1 MNEILLRPIFRA
13 KYIEEQKKNKF
24 NKGGLA
30 SIQKFAEGGLSKGER
45 TAITLAPFVQAL
57 TGAQTMPGE
66 SEASSFA
73 RAFGQGLGGLGEA
86 KKSIAAID
94 QASAPK
100 EQFRILTKEEVA
112 SGAYGPLAPGGVYQL
127 NVANNEIKDLSPKKL
142 FADPFESAYVVDS
155 VKQIKEIQT
164 AGSSA
169 LQNQS
174 TLEILN
180 AIVQNPDVTMG
191 QFGPLAGAASKLFEG
206 LGFGEKAFSDVT
218 GVEILR
224 KFAGQKVLKDLGQL
238 KGALSDRELGFIQ
251 SLNINEST
259 PREAALLTIEL
270 YKRGNEIAALKA
282 QVTNDHVSNFGSPLQ
297 KDLSGK
303 TLDQKIFD
311 IDANMPFLTPEIENR
326 LSGLTKPGS
335 VGQIKQPGRFDRNI
349 VVVNEQ
355 TINKYKQLFPDKD
368 IKVGDKFEVR
378 ETKLRNK
385 QVQKKLIPIK

>member
-112 SGAYGPLAPGGVYQL
+112 SGAYGPLTPGGVYQL
-127 NVANNEIKDLSPKKL
+127 NVESKEIKDLSPKQL
-142 FADPFESAYVVDS
+142 FADPFQTKMAEKGAEKV
-155 VKQIKEIQT
+155 IGIQQ

-169 LQNQS
+169 LQNAS
-174 TLEILN
+174 TLEILD
-180 AIVQNPDVTMG
+180 AIVKNPDVTMG
-191 QFGPLAGAASKLFEG
+191 QFGPLAERAGKLFEG
-206 LGFGEKAFSDVT
+206 LGFGEKNFTDVT
-218 GVEILR
+218 GTEILR

-238 KGALSDRELGFIQ
+238 KGALSEKELAFIQ
-251 SLNINEST
+251 SLNINESM
-259 PREAALLTIEL
+259 PREAAILTIQL
-270 YKRGNEIAALKA
+270 YKKANDIAALKA
-282 QVTNDHVSNFGSPLQ
+282 KITNDHLANFGNPQ
-297 KDLSGK
+297 TRDTTGK
-303 TLDQKIFD
+303 TLDQKLFD
-311 IDANMPFLTPEIENR
+311 VEANNPILTPEIENR
-326 LSGLTKPGS
+326 LSGLTKSASQSKKPG
-335 VGQIKQPGRFDRNI
+335 KFDRNI
-349 VVVNEQ
+349 VVVNQQ
-355 TINKYKQLFPDKD
+355 TLDQYKKLFPNQD
-368 IKVGDKFEVR
+368 IKIGDRFEVR
-378 ETKLRNK
+378 EKKIQNK
-385 QVQKKLIPIK
+385 IVKDLIKIK

>member
-1 MNEILLRPIFRA
+1 MNEVLLRPIFRA

-112 SGAYGPLAPGGVYQL
+112 SGAYGPLTPGGVYQL

-142 FADPFESAYVVDS
+142 FADPFETKYVEKSVDE
-155 VKQIKEIQT
+155 IKDIQK
-164 AGSSA
+164 AGLAA
-169 LQNQS
+169 LSNKNN
-174 TLEILN
+174 LEILK
-180 AIVQNPDVTMG
+180 AAVQNPDLTLG
-191 QFGPLAGAASKLFEG
+191 QFGNLAAGATRLAEG
-206 LGFGEKAFSDVT
+206 LGFGDVNFSDLT
-218 GVEILR
+218 AAELLR
-224 KFAGQKVLKDLGQL
+224 KFSGQKVLSDLSNF
-238 KGALSDRELGFIQ
+238 KGAVSDKDIAFLQGLGIELGT
-251 SLNINEST
+251 S
-259 PREAALLTIEL
+259 REAAMLLIDL
-270 YKRGNEIAALKA
+270 YSKANEISMAKSEA
-282 QVTNDHVSNFGSPLQ
+282 VNNHISNFGSPLA
-297 KDLSGK
+297 KDQSGK
-303 TLDQKIFD
+303 TLDQKLFD
-311 IDANMPFLTPEIENR
+311 ISANMPFLTPEVKDR
-326 LSGLTKPGS
+326 LQGISKT
-335 VGQIKQPGRFDRNI
+335 VGTQFARNI